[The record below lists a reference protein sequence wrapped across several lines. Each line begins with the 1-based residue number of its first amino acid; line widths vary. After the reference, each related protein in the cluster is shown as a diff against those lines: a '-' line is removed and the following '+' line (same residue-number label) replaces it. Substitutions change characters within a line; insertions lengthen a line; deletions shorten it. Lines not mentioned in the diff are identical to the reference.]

1 MGKGAPVGLP
11 HSQAAA
17 RKQSRTRTA
26 SVVFAGFCAFV
37 TLYAPQPLLP
47 MLAREF
53 RASAAAVSLIVTAS
67 TLAVAAASPFAGAAA
82 DRFGRKPVIVWS
94 AFLLAIPIL
103 LAAESRSLGQLI
115 FWRFWQGVFT
125 PGIFAVTIAYINE
138 EWKEGVGAAMSA
150 YVAGTVIGGFSGR
163 MVAALVAAHGSWRWS
178 FVVLAILDAACAVAM
193 AMWMPPDSQRMARPP
208 DAWEVFRATAW
219 GMAGHIANPR
229 LLATYVVGFG
239 VLFTLI
245 ATFTYVNFYLAAPP
259 FGLGT
264 AALGLLFTVY
274 LAGAAITPVGGRA
287 IDTLGHRWTLV
298 VAFGGGMI
306 GMALTLVHH
315 LPAVLVGLALC
326 CSGVFIAHSAASS
339 YVGAVAREARA
350 AAVGLYAMFYYAGGS
365 LGAAL
370 PGYFWNRGGWLG
382 CVLTVVA
389 VQALTIVLALIFWKG
404 QPRLASREIRPAA
417 ALG

>member
-1 MGKGAPVGLP
+1 M
-11 HSQAAA
+11 
-17 RKQSRTRTA
+17 
-26 SVVFAGFCAFV
+26 VFAGFCAFV

-47 MLAREF
+47 LLAREF
-53 RASAAAVSLIVTAS
+53 GSSAAAVSLIVTAS
-67 TLAVAAASPFAGAAA
+67 TLAVALAAPFAGAAA

-94 AFLLAIPIL
+94 ACLLVLPIL
-103 LAAESRSLGQLI
+103 LAGTAGSLRQLL

-163 MVAALVAAHGSWRWS
+163 MVAALVAAHFPWQWA
-178 FVVLAILDAACAVAM
+178 FVVLAILDAACALVM
-193 AMWMPPDSQRMARPP
+193 ARWMPPDSRRNTRPASAR
-208 DAWEVFRATAW
+208 EVAQATIR
-219 GMAGHIANPR
+219 GMAAHLANPR
-229 LLATYVVGFG
+229 LLATYAVGFG

-264 AALGLLFTVY
+264 TALGLLFTVY
-274 LAGAAITPVGGRA
+274 LVGAAITPVGGRA
-287 IDTLGHRWTLV
+287 IDRLGHRWTLLA
-298 VAFGGGMI
+298 AFGGGMI
-306 GMALTLVHH
+306 GMALTLIHR
-315 LPAVLVGLALC
+315 LPAVLAGLALC

-339 YVGAVAREARA
+339 YVGTVAREARA

-370 PGYFWNRGGWLG
+370 PGYFWARGGWLG
-382 CVLTVVA
+382 CVLNVVA
-389 VQALTIVLALIFWKG
+389 IQAATIALALGFWEA
-404 QPRLASREIRPAA
+404 QPRLVEPGNSAGEPDRRMKRRAGFRVF
-417 ALG
+417 LHKG